1 MNESH
6 ILRTHLLDIMNEVKG
21 RYVLMRPNLFDYA
34 TSELSQDAFLCWLL
48 KWGEPQF
55 SKTDHALH
63 DVAVQF
69 IQRLFKAHD
78 YHLDEKIEQVRILR
92 QFKKI
97 DILAVIN
104 ETYIILIE
112 DKTYTSDHSDQL
124 KRYVEIIKSEPTTQH
139 FIQLP
144 VYYKITEQSNYEA
157 LNKAGYKLFDRKQM
171 IELLEQHDS
180 EMPMNVILE
189 DYLRHLKRLDSEIN
203 SYKTLPVHAWNSF
216 SWQGFYCNLQENLKG
231 NWGYVA
237 NATGGFW
244 GFWWKGNEQQHH
256 YWQLEETVLRAKI
269 EAKENPDVKAYRDMC
284 MSLLMKDSSE
294 CDLNLKRPKRISTG
308 KNMTIAY
315 RENYLQ
321 LQENGLLDFEKTV
334 FELERYGQYKQSVKL
349 EEV

>member
-1 MNESH
+1 M
-6 ILRTHLLDIMNEVKG
+6 K
-21 RYVLMRPNLFDYA
+21 PNLFDYA

-48 KWGEPQF
+48 KWGESQF

-63 DVAVQF
+63 NVAVQF
-69 IQRLFKAHD
+69 IQRIFKAHNP
-78 YHLDEKIEQVRILR
+78 YLTEKIEQVRILR

-97 DILAVIN
+97 DILAIIN

-112 DKTYTSDHSDQL
+112 DKTYTSNHSDQL
-124 KRYVEIIKSEPTTQH
+124 RRYVEIVKSEPTTQH
-139 FIQLP
+139 FIPLP
-144 VYYKITEQSNYEA
+144 VYYKITEQSNYDA
-157 LNKAGYKLFDRKQM
+157 LDEAGYQLFNRKQM

-189 DYLRHLKRLDSEIN
+189 DYLHHLKRLDSEIN

-216 SWQGFYCNLQENLKG
+216 SWQGFYCNLQDRLEG
-231 NWGYVA
+231 SWGYVA
-237 NATGGFW
+237 NANGGFW
-244 GFWWKGNEQQHH
+244 GFWWKGNKQQHH

-284 MSLLMKDSSE
+284 MSTLMKDSSE
-294 CDLNLKRPKRISTG
+294 CDLKLKRPKRISTG

-334 FELERYGQYKQSVKL
+334 FELERYGQYKQSVKS
-349 EEV
+349 EDI